1 MGVFKTTKKLIE
13 NNLKL
18 LTPILPIAW
27 ENQRFTPPA
36 DGSTYLRCNLQ
47 IGKPDDRI
55 FGGGYY
61 RENATFNVYVMDRL
75 NIGTGNALDIAENI
89 RTLFKKTSTF
99 EEGSTRVQILLTP
112 RIAGSIVTNDR
123 LVIPL
128 SIELVIENLV

>member
-1 MGVFKTTKKLIE
+1 MGVLKTTKKLIE
-13 NNLKL
+13 KNLKL

-27 ENQRFTPPA
+27 ENQSFTPPA

-75 NIGTGNALDIAENI
+75 NIGTGNALNIAENI

-99 EEGSTRVQILLTP
+99 EEGSTRVHILLTP

-128 SIELVIENLV
+128 SIELTIENL